1 MPYSQ
6 AQHTARNQ
14 QAKIK
19 QCYNIPIFHILFYNF
34 YLLYYLLQTSL
45 RSLWDW
51 GGSGVGIL
59 TL

>member
-1 MPYSQ
+1 MPNSQ

-45 RSLWDW
+45 WDR